1 VASIVKIPSCNRVE
15 RKNTVMGD
23 LLGRVFLRSLW
34 QSGARPLG
42 RAYANLRIGRALV
55 ASNFN
60 FRFRRNSPRHELSRT
75 LVLSLTSYPPRFPTL
90 ALTLRCLLCQSVR
103 PDRTILWIA
112 PEDERELPR
121 DVLALRDYGL
131 EIRTTRDM
139 GPFTKIIPSLQA
151 YPEAIIVTADD
162 DLYYWR
168 TWLEELIRAW
178 SGSMNEI
185 VCHRANGI
193 VLSLVGRPRPYC
205 EWPMGIP
212 FQGRSVAVLPT
223 GVQGVMYP
231 PGSLSPKVLDSE
243 IFMKLCPRADDI
255 WLYWMARLEG
265 SEFRSTGRGRRLCMW
280 RNSQKSAL
288 FHVNVLQNGNDVQIE
303 AMIDMFGWP
312 PGSSVNGRLL
322 RA

>member
-1 VASIVKIPSCNRVE
+1 MN
-15 RKNTVMGD
+15 D
-23 LLGRVFLRSLW
+23 LFDRLILGSLW
-34 QSGARPLG
+34 HSLAWPLR
-42 RAYANLRIGRALV
+42 RAYVNLRMGRALV

-60 FRFRRNSPRHELSRT
+60 FRFRRNSPRHGLSRT

-103 PDRTILWIA
+103 PDRTLLWIA

-121 DVLALRDYGL
+121 DVLALREYGL
-131 EIRTTRDM
+131 EIRTTRDI

-151 YPEAIIVTADD
+151 YPDAIIVTADD

-168 TWLEELIRAW
+168 TWLEELTRAW
-178 SGSMNEI
+178 SGSMKEI
-185 VCHRANGI
+185 VCHRANRI
-193 VLSLVGRPRPYC
+193 VLNLVGRPRPYC
-205 EWPMGIP
+205 DWPMGVT

-231 PGSLSPKVLDSE
+231 PGSLSPTVLDSE

-255 WLYWMARLEG
+255 WLFWMARLVG
-265 SEFRSTGRGRRLCMW
+265 SEFRSTGRGRRPCLW
-280 RNSQKSAL
+280 RNSQKAAL
-288 FHVNVLQNGNDVQIE
+288 FRVNVLQNGNDVQIE

-312 PGSSVNGRLL
+312 PGSPVNDRLL